1 MLNTVIF
8 DLDGTLLPMD
18 MELFLNKYFTE
29 LSIKFK
35 DYFNPKELT
44 EHIWASTGYMIK
56 NKDPMKTNEN
66 AFFEDFFKRVSHTPE
81 VINPLFEDFYINDF
95 RRIASV
101 ARQEGLMQKAVK
113 ILREKG
119 YRLVVAT
126 NPIFPELAIN
136 QRVEWAG
143 FSIDDFDFITSFEKM
158 HFCKPHLEF
167 YQEVLDRINKS
178 PQECIM
184 VGNDVEEDMVA
195 KKLGLKTYL
204 IENCLISREDN
215 RENVDYFGSY
225 QEFYSFALALPNLIE
240 V

>member
-18 MELFLNKYFTE
+18 MEVFLNKYFTE
-29 LSIKFK
+29 LSFKFK

-44 EHIWASTGYMIK
+44 EHIWASTGCMIK
-56 NKDPMKTNEN
+56 NKNPRITNEE
-66 AFFEDFFKRVSHTPE
+66 AFFEDFYKRVVHKPE
-81 VINPLFEDFYINDF
+81 IISPLFEDFYINDF
-95 RRIASV
+95 KRLAS
-101 ARQEGLMQKAVK
+101 ATRKEELMQNTVK
-113 ILREKG
+113 ILKEKG
-119 YRLVVAT
+119 YRLVIAT
-126 NPIFPELAIN
+126 NPIFPKLAIN

-143 FSIDDFDFITSFEKM
+143 FSIDEFDFITSFEKM

-167 YQEVLDRINKS
+167 YQEVLDNIDKK

-204 IENCLISREDN
+204 LEDCLISRGNN
-215 RENVDYFGSY
+215 REEVDYSGSY
-225 QEFYSFALALPNLIE
+225 MDFNSFVVALPSLKE